1 MRRRSSSSAV
11 WDARKVKGRM
21 AVSSAAVLAF
31 AGAAASGVGR
41 RLTAP
46 PAREMA
52 RNTAAELAR
61 NLRRVDGRDI
71 ADMVILQNRK

>member
-1 MRRRSSSSAV
+1 M
-11 WDARKVKGRM
+11 
-21 AVSSAAVLAF
+21 
-31 AGAAASGVGR
+31 GR

-46 PAREMA
+46 PAREVA

>member
-1 MRRRSSSSAV
+1 
-11 WDARKVKGRM
+11 M

-31 AGAAASGVGR
+31 AGAAASGMGS

-46 PAREMA
+46 PASEVA

-61 NLRRVDGRDI
+61 KLRRVDGRDV
-71 ADMVILQNRK
+71 ADMFILQK